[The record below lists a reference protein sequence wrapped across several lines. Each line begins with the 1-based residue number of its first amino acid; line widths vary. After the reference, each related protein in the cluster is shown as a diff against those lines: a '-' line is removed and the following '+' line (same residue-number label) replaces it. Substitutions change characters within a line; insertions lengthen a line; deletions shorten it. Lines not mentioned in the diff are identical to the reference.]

1 MTEIDSTRP
10 GAQDRAGKYLT
21 FKLGPGH
28 YGLEILKVRE
38 IIGVIGV
45 TSIPLAPDYVKGV
58 INLRGT
64 VIPVVDLRR
73 KFGMAEVEATAE
85 TCIIVAHVGDREIG
99 VLVDQVSE
107 VQYFNAADIQ
117 DPPAFGQGIDTE
129 FILGIGKA
137 GDHVTL
143 LLDINRVLNASE
155 IADLCV
161 TANLAKTGEWLD
173 ECKTLADKAKH
184 LTKLGPAV
192 QATRSSVDEY
202 VALTAK
208 TEDLIGKLNENRAT
222 LDKAAA
228 AFMENANAYL
238 DSQDEA
244 LTSEIG
250 KGVKGGKLGERHEK
264 ITAANDIIDLGNLTR
279 IASWRSQAQ
288 RDPQIIIDA
297 DRNFEPMAAK
307 FDYLRART
315 KQEINLQQIAK
326 TQEAGNTYRAA
337 MKDLLA
343 NWQELQALNTK
354 RTEVGMEV
362 LALAQDTATAGVEGA
377 SGIAKRASASLTASS
392 IVLLVGLVACIV
404 IGTIAALMIT
414 RSIVGP
420 LRRLI
425 NGLTAGSQQTASAAG
440 QVSSASVSLADGAS
454 RQAAAIEETSSS
466 MEEMAAM
473 TRQNAAN
480 AAKANS
486 LASQTKSS
494 ADRGVSAMQRMN
506 TAIDDIKKSSDS
518 TARIIKTIDEIAF
531 QTNLLALNAAVE
543 AARAGEAGKGFAV
556 VAEEVRNLAQR
567 SAEAAKNTAQMIEES
582 VKNADNGVAI
592 TREVG
597 EALSEI
603 SQAAAEVNELVAG
616 IAKASNEQAEG
627 NAQINTAVGQMDHIT
642 QANAA
647 NAEET
652 ASASEE
658 LSGQAEE
665 MSSMVRELESM
676 VGGDAA
682 RVGTSM
688 KIPSLPV
695 RRPAAAPKA
704 MKAEPAAPTTTRKAT
719 RTKKVDHVIA
729 FDEDELE
736 LVGSGRDM
744 IDI

>member
-1 MTEIDSTRP
+1 MLKNLKLGAKISLGFATVICLASVLGTLGVVSMNVVRRDAGILAREYMPEVEICNQVERNSLLAMYAMRGYALSEDP
-10 GAQDRAGKYLT
+10 QYLEQGKAQLAEVDKWLGEAGK
-21 FKLGPGH
+21 
-28 YGLEILKVRE
+28 
-38 IIGVIGV
+38 
-45 TSIPLAPDYVKGV
+45 
-58 INLRGT
+58 
-64 VIPVVDLRR
+64 
-73 KFGMAEVEATAE
+73 
-85 TCIIVAHVGDREIG
+85 
-99 VLVDQVSE
+99 
-107 VQYFNAADIQ
+107 
-117 DPPAFGQGIDTE
+117 
-129 FILGIGKA
+129 
-137 GDHVTL
+137 
-143 LLDINRVLNASE
+143 
-155 IADLCV
+155 
-161 TANLAKTGEWLD
+161 
-173 ECKTLADKAKH
+173 LADEAEH
-184 LTKLGPAV
+184 LVKLGPAV
-192 QATRSSVDEY
+192 AATRKSVDEY
-202 VALTAK
+202 KDLTK
-208 TEDLIGKLNENRAT
+208 RTEDLIGKLDQNRAT
-222 LDKAAA
+222 LNTAAA
-228 AFMENANAYL
+228 AFMENANSYL
-238 DSQDEA
+238 HSQDAA
-244 LTSEIG
+244 LTEEIG
-250 KGVKGGKLGERHEK
+250 KGAKGAKLRERHEK
-264 ITAANDIIDLGNLTR
+264 ITAANEIIDLGNATR
-279 IASWRSQAQ
+279 IANWKAQAE
-288 RDPQIIIDA
+288 RNPQLITDA
-297 DRNFEPMAAK
+297 DRNFEQMAAK
-307 FDYLRART
+307 FDYLRERT
-315 KQEINLQQIAK
+315 HQEANLQQIAK
-326 TQEAGNTYRAA
+326 TQEAGNAYRAT
-337 MKDLLA
+337 MQELLA
-343 NWQELQALNTK
+343 NWQELQAVGTR
-354 RTEVGMEV
+354 RTEVGTEV
-362 LALAQDTATAGVEGA
+362 LAQAQATAAAGVEGA
-377 SGIAKRASASLTASS
+377 SGIAKEASANLTASS
-392 IVLLVGLVACIV
+392 MTLLIGLIVCIA
-404 IGTIAALMIT
+404 IGTISALMIT

-486 LASQTKSS
+486 LASQTKQS
-494 ADRGVSAMQRMN
+494 ADRGVSAMERMN

-597 EALSEI
+597 EALAEI

-682 RVGTSM
+682 RSGQSPKVPSL
-688 KIPSLPV
+688 KVPSLPV
-695 RRPAAAPKA
+695 RKPKAAKAETAVHNVPAA
-704 MKAEPAAPTTTRKAT
+704 AAPTTRKGARTR
-719 RTKKVDHVIA
+719 KVDHVIA
-729 FDEDELE
+729 FDEDELK

-744 IDI
+744 IDV

>member
-1 MTEIDSTRP
+1 ML
-10 GAQDRAGKYLT
+10 KNL
-21 FKLGPGH
+21 KLGAKISLGF
-28 YGLEILKVRE
+28 
-38 IIGVIGV
+38 
-45 TSIPLAPDYVKGV
+45 A
-58 INLRGT
+58 T
-64 VIPVVDLRR
+64 VICLASVLGTLGVVSMNVVRR
-73 KFGMAEVEATAE
+73 DAGILADEYMPEVAICNQVERNALLTMYAMRGYAMSEEPQYLEQGKGSLAEV
-85 TCIIVAHVGDREIG
+85 
-99 VLVDQVSE
+99 
-107 VQYFNAADIQ
+107 N
-117 DPPAFGQGIDTE
+117 
-129 FILGIGKA
+129 K
-137 GDHVTL
+137 
-143 LLDINRVLNASE
+143 
-155 IADLCV
+155 
-161 TANLAKTGEWLD
+161 WLD
-173 ECKTLADKAKH
+173 DAAKLADKAEH
-184 LTKLGPAV
+184 LVKLGPAV
-192 QATRSSVDEY
+192 AATRKAVDEY
-202 VALTAK
+202 DGLTK
-208 TEDLIGKLNENRAT
+208 RTEELIGKLDQNRAT
-222 LDKAAA
+222 LDTAAA

-238 DSQDEA
+238 ANQNEA
-244 LTSEIG
+244 LAGEIG
-250 KGVKGGKLGERHEK
+250 KGAKGAKLRERHEK
-264 ITAANDIIDLGNLTR
+264 ITVTSDIIDLGNATR
-279 IASWRSQAQ
+279 IANWRSQAE
-288 RDPQIIIDA
+288 REPQVITDA
-297 DRNFEPMAAK
+297 MGNFEKMAAK
-307 FDYLRART
+307 FDYLRERT
-315 KQEINLQQIAK
+315 HQDVNLQQIAK
-326 TQEAGNTYRAA
+326 TQEAANTYRAA
-337 MKDLLA
+337 MQDLLA
-343 NWQELQALNTK
+343 NWQELQAVGAK

-362 LALAQDTATAGVEGA
+362 LAQAQGTAAAGVEGA
-377 SGIAKRASASLTASS
+377 SGIASEASANLTASS
-392 IVLLVGLVACIV
+392 LTLLIGLVICIA
-404 IGTIAALMIT
+404 IGTVAALMIT

-486 LASQTKSS
+486 LASQTKQS
-494 ADRGVSAMQRMN
+494 ADRGVSAMERMN

-582 VKNADNGVAI
+582 VRNADNGVAI

-597 EALSEI
+597 EALAEI

-682 RVGTSM
+682 HSGRAASLRM
-688 KIPSLPV
+688 PSLPV
-695 RRPAAAPKA
+695 RKPAAAPKA
-704 MKAEPAAPTTTRKAT
+704 SKAETAVHNVPAAAAPTTRKGP
-719 RTKKVDHVIA
+719 RQKKVDHVIA